1 MLMLRSFGLCL
12 IKCVTIPR
20 GRQPEHYHTAFF
32 QFSVSF
38 FCSWMNIFDPL
49 SVKSTQCGMPALPSI
64 TAMLEARMQHQHRGA
79 QRISTYL
86 DLILNIKGFD
96 QPKPHLFLCCHIC
109 KHLQTSSVQKC

>member
-1 MLMLRSFGLCL
+1 MNSSLDKRSTVHCYFAVF
-12 IKCVTIPR
+12 IKLLLQLDGFYRYV
-20 GRQPEHYHTAFF
+20 
-32 QFSVSF
+32 
-38 FCSWMNIFDPL
+38 MNIFDPL
-49 SVKSTQCGMPALPSI
+49 SVKSTHCGMPALPSI

-86 DLILNIKGFD
+86 HLILNIKGFD

>member
-1 MLMLRSFGLCL
+1 M
-12 IKCVTIPR
+12 
-20 GRQPEHYHTAFF
+20 
-32 QFSVSF
+32 QFSVLASSAAGWF
-38 FCSWMNIFDPL
+38 LQIMNIFDPL

-96 QPKPHLFLCCHIC
+96 QPKPHLFYVVTFVNIY
-109 KHLQTSSVQKC
+109 KHLQ

>member
-1 MLMLRSFGLCL
+1 MVSTDNEHFG
-12 IKCVTIPR
+12 
-20 GRQPEHYHTAFF
+20 
-32 QFSVSF
+32 
-38 FCSWMNIFDPL
+38 PL
-49 SVKSTQCGMPALPSI
+49 SVKSTHCGMPALPSI